1 MSNPILHSRSTPFD
15 STQLPKGNYQSC
27 ALVSNPPL
35 MVNHCVILT
44 TLSAITPLLVLMN
57 CLDQIQGAFVAV
69 PMRPILALA
78 QPAHS
83 GPDYLGIHAKVLWTY
98 APPEHLAQPLRCQP
112 MVAP

>member
-1 MSNPILHSRSTPFD
+1 MHSRSTPLD
-15 STQLPKGNYQSC
+15 STRLPKGNDQSC

-35 MVNHCVILT
+35 IANHRVILT
-44 TLSAITPLLVLMN
+44 AVSAITPLLVLMN

-78 QPAHS
+78 QPVHS
-83 GPDYLGIHAKVLWTY
+83 GPDYLGIHAKVLWAY
-98 APPEHLAQPLRCQP
+98 APPGHLAQPLRCQP